1 MTKPQPPPA
10 LAIGG
15 NGPATA
21 AWAVWQAIEVLDRAW
36 MAVQVEPVRGHA
48 ADRPAP
54 TDAPLLPSGEALAG
68 VGVEWMPSRRPLSA
82 WHSRP

>member
-21 AWAVWQAIEVLDRAW
+21 AWAVWQAIEALERAG
-36 MAVQVEPVRGHA
+36 MAMQVEPPRGQA
-48 ADRPAP
+48 ADRPVV

-68 VGVEWMPSRRPLSA
+68 VGVKPDDDGCLA
-82 WHSRP
+82 CQ